1 MSSIHPDLLSLS
13 EADYQ
18 TLSDEDLV
26 TLFITRGSRDD
37 RPFREIFHRYQ
48 NLVWHVCYSIV
59 KNPQDAEDITQE
71 VFIRIHHNLPRFE
84 GRSSLKTWIYRIA
97 FNTSQNEIRRR
108 ARRPQIESSSVED
121 MAEYLPGEQ
130 NLEEYWSQQIR
141 NERLVEAIRS
151 LTPEHQEVIRLRDIE
166 QRPYTEIAELQ
177 EITLSAAKMRVQRAR
192 LAMQAAY
199 AALEATA
206 AF

>member
-1 MSSIHPDLLSLS
+1 MPPYSETDL
-13 EADYQ
+13 Q
-18 TLSDEDLV
+18 TLSDAELV
-26 TLFITRGSRDD
+26 AMFVARRARDD
-37 RPFREIFHRYQ
+37 RPFREIFRRYQ
-48 NLVWHVCYSIV
+48 DLVWRVCYSIV

-71 VFIRIHHNLPRFE
+71 VFIRVHRNLHRFE

-108 ARRPQIESSSVED
+108 ARRPQVESNSVED

-130 NLEEYWSQQIR
+130 NLEEYWSQQLR

-151 LTPEHQEVIRLRDIE
+151 LTPEHQDVIRLRDIE
-166 QRPYTEIAELQ
+166 QRPYAEIAQ
-177 EITLSAAKMRVQRAR
+177 MQDISLSAAKMRVQRAR

-199 AALEATA
+199 AAQETTA
-206 AF
+206 SL